1 MRRAED
7 VISGPRG
14 RVAWPAT
21 GDGRRVLVV
30 APRHAAPVCVAG
42 GHVVQRGT
50 APELQRL
57 VGLTEAALRA
67 YAAGRGW
74 RLEDHDA

>member
-7 VISGPRG
+7 VIPGPRALRG
-14 RVAWPAT
+14 FP
-21 GDGRRVLVV
+21 GPDGRRVLVV
-30 APRHAAPVCVAG
+30 APRHVAPVRVLAG
-42 GHVVQRGT
+42 RVIQRGT

-74 RLEDHDA
+74 RLEDSDA